1 MVILDKNKHVDVLI
15 IAEGT
20 YPYIRGGV
28 SSWIHD
34 LVSNL
39 PELNFGV
46 AFLGSRR
53 EDYGEIKYKLPEN
66 LVYLTTAYLFQ
77 DVEKPKAKEIEG
89 NKEAFESIRKLIY
102 WFKHKGTG
110 DIPADV
116 LNADFY
122 EKEIT
127 YEDFLYSKR
136 SWEIIT
142 EFYAEYAMGSPF
154 IDYFGP

>member
-77 DVEKPKAKEIEG
+77 DV
-89 NKEAFESIRKLIY
+89 
-102 WFKHKGTG
+102 
-110 DIPADV
+110 
-116 LNADFY
+116 
-122 EKEIT
+122 
-127 YEDFLYSKR
+127 
-136 SWEIIT
+136 
-142 EFYAEYAMGSPF
+142 
-154 IDYFGP
+154 